1 MTHSGV
7 EPRRKRLGTRR
18 VKSVTCKP
26 DSEIDFSDIPE
37 SSDEEL
43 SRATRLG
50 RPKSAVTK
58 QLIAIRLDP
67 KLINKL
73 RKLAKSEETQYQT
86 LIHKILEEAVEDV
99 A

>member
-1 MTHSGV
+1 MAKRKLGSSAQGK
-7 EPRRKRLGTRR
+7 RRA
-18 VKSVTCKP
+18 KSVKCTP

-37 SSDEEL
+37 SSDDEL

-73 RKLAKSEETQYQT
+73 RKLAKSEETPYQT